1 MNQINN
7 ELRSSILHLA
17 AKCSYLPICQKLLL
31 AGVDLGIRD
40 SNGLLAKEV
49 ATNAQI
55 KNLIELY
62 EAQKLKS

>member
-1 MNQINN
+1 
-7 ELRSSILHLA
+7 LA

-49 ATNAQI
+49 TTNAQI